1 MRVGSFTPQVV
12 PINTKETIDA
22 VLALKTWAVV
32 GLGNNPDRAAFGVA
46 ALLQDKGHRII
57 PVHPKAESVHGETGY
72 KSLTE
77 IPESVDVV
85 DCFVNSQLVGSV
97 VDEAI
102 AIGAKAVWLQLD
114 VIDEAAIERAQAAG
128 LLTVMD
134 RCPAIEYRA
143 RQFFTRLSRPAYIQ
157 PHDVPLQ

>member
-1 MRVGSFTPQVV
+1 MLVGNSTHQDAL
-12 PINTKETIDA
+12 INTKETIDA

-32 GLGNNPDRAAFGVA
+32 GLGNNPERAAFGVA
-46 ALLQDKGHRII
+46 KLLQDKGHRII
-57 PVHPKAESVHGETGY
+57 PVYPRAEVVHGETGY
-72 KSLTE
+72 KTLSE
-77 IPESVDVV
+77 IPGAVDVV
-85 DCFVNSQLVGSV
+85 DCFVNSTLVGKV

-114 VIDEAAIERAQAAG
+114 VIDTDAVARAQAAG

-143 RQFFTRLSRPAYIQ
+143 RA
-157 PHDVPLQ
+157 

>member
-1 MRVGSFTPQVV
+1 
-12 PINTKETIDA
+12 
-22 VLALKTWAVV
+22 
-32 GLGNNPDRAAFGVA
+32 
-46 ALLQDKGHRII
+46 
-57 PVHPKAESVHGETGY
+57 VHPKAETVHVETAY
-72 KSLTE
+72 TTLSE
-77 IPESVDVV
+77 IPVGVDVV

-114 VIDEAAIERAQAAG
+114 VIDDEAIARAQAAG

-143 RQFFTRLSRPAYIQ
+143 R
-157 PHDVPLQ
+157 

>member
-1 MRVGSFTPQVV
+1 MGATCSIAPYGATLGGSSTLWGVL
-12 PINTKETIDA
+12 INTKETIDA

-32 GLGNNPDRAAFGVA
+32 GLGNNPERAALGVSK
-46 ALLQDKGHRII
+46 LLQDKGHRII
-57 PVHPKAESVHGETGY
+57 PVHPRAEIVHGETGY
-72 KSLTE
+72 KTLSE

-85 DCFVNSQLVGSV
+85 DCFVNSTLVGKV

-102 AIGAKAVWLQLD
+102 VIGAKAVWLQLD
-114 VIDEAAIERAQAAG
+114 VIDHEAIARAQAAG

-143 RQFFTRLSRPAYIQ
+143 RT
-157 PHDVPLQ
+157 